1 MAIDALLKQIVYE
14 GADIPLMSDLEKMRE
29 ADLNEMS
36 RLVCTLIDKE
46 IAKTMAEKKVSLT
59 FTFIVKTITIL

>member
-1 MAIDALLKQIVYE
+1 MAIDALLNQIVYE

-36 RLVCTLIDKE
+36 RLVCTLIDKK

-59 FTFIVKTITIL
+59 ITFIVKTITIL

>member
-1 MAIDALLKQIVYE
+1 MAIDALLNQIVLE
-14 GADIPLMSDLEKMRE
+14 GADIPLMTDLEKMRE
-29 ADLNEMS
+29 EDLNEMS

-59 FTFIVKTITIL
+59 ITFMSKP